1 VFAGIQPSIEVRGIA
16 REGDVTDAE
25 SVESSFP
32 GQRDQRVL
40 ELEER
45 VGSFGGVGHAA
56 SIIRAMNRPTAIY
69 TAAQVRALDA
79 WEIEKRRVPGFTLM
93 TRAAEGALKILRAR
107 WPQAKRLAVVCGAGN
122 NGGDGYVLARLARE
136 AGLEALVLAAAP
148 PDKLGGDAR
157 RAQEEWLATGGS
169 AHPFAADALSGSD
182 LIVDALLGIGLTGA
196 PRPETLA
203 VIRAINAAKRP
214 VLALDIPSGVDAD
227 SGAVS
232 EAAVR
237 AEITLCFVALKSG
250 LFLGAGPEH
259 AGVVLLDDLGVV
271 APAQP
276 KFTPLMRRIDQ
287 AELAASLPRRARESH
302 KGSNGRVLIIGGGA
316 GMPGALRLAGEAALR
331 AGAGLVTVAGA
342 VENLGSVTGTRPE
355 LIYLPISHDTDLDE
369 ALRAADV
376 LAVGPGLGMGSWAQ
390 RLWAAV
396 KGVSGKPVV
405 VDADALN
412 LLAMRPGTL
421 SPDWIITPH
430 PGEAGRLLGIDAR
443 AVQADRLGTAR
454 ELHARYGAV
463 TVLKGAGTLVASGP
477 AGAAELAIC
486 ERGNPGMATAG
497 MGDVLTG
504 VIAALR
510 AQFGDS
516 ALAARVGVLVH
527 ALAGDSA
534 AQGGQ
539 RGLIASDV
547 IRELRGWVNP

>member
-1 VFAGIQPSIEVRGIA
+1 
-16 REGDVTDAE
+16 
-25 SVESSFP
+25 
-32 GQRDQRVL
+32 
-40 ELEER
+40 
-45 VGSFGGVGHAA
+45 
-56 SIIRAMNRPTAIY
+56 MNRPTAIY
-69 TAAQVRALDA
+69 SAAQVRALDA

-122 NGGDGYVLARLARE
+122 NGGDGYVLARLARD

-148 PDKLGGDAR
+148 PDKLSGDAR

-196 PRPETLA
+196 PRPESLT

-227 SGAVS
+227 SGAVAD
-232 EAAVR
+232 AAVR
-237 AEITLCFVALKSG
+237 AEITVCFVALKSG

-276 KFTPLMRRIDQ
+276 NFTPLMRRIDQ
-287 AELAASLPRRARESH
+287 GELAASLPRRARESH

-331 AGAGLVTVAGA
+331 SGAGLVTVAGA
-342 VENLGSVTGTRPE
+342 AENLVSVTGTRPE

-369 ALRAADV
+369 ALRATDV
-376 LAVGPGLGMGSWAQ
+376 LAIGPGLGTGTWAQ
-390 RLWAAV
+390 RLWTAV
-396 KGVSGKPVV
+396 RGVSGKPVV

-412 LLAMRPGTL
+412 LLAMSPAKL

-443 AVQADRLGTAR
+443 AVQADRLGAAR
-454 ELHARYGAV
+454 ALHARYGAV
-463 TVLKGAGTLVASGP
+463 TVLKGAGTLVASGR
-477 AGAAELAIC
+477 AGTAELAIC

-504 VIAALR
+504 IIAGLR

-547 IRELRGWVNP
+547 IGELRGWVNP